1 MFSNKNKKTQLA
13 LDNINKNLE
22 QINTSIYPISEQQRR
37 NDNSYRN
44 EILYKTHQNIEGINK
59 SNKIISAETI
69 KPTYTAGY
77 NLTYIIYTHSLFF
90 GSIVG
95 IMILYYYLKNIGSIQ
110 LLSDS
115 ISSIN
120 ILLFF
125 AIFLIINIM
134 IYAISIIP
142 IQLTIEY
149 NIEKEEWIYTLP
161 SLTTFVCIIV
171 FEFALW
177 SNIECIINNPVVTIM
192 VIASLLII
200 GSLYLLICKNKDLKD
215 ICIYKTF
222 YLNLIFYYI
231 IASFFSTLFVLFYNK
246 GEHDFFFY
254 AYAILIPILV
264 FINILFNQELRKG
277 KENQINQSIL
287 FSFITTTIGIISIAF
302 SPVILP
308 IETNSFNRI
317 MQIIGQQDKDDKI
330 YYIEGNFLKTN
341 LEPPSLVIEIENHRT
356 KNISNENIK
365 NANNEDIEHNK
376 YIAHC
381 GKIYLDTGDKTVFK
395 IWNSDNFLQI
405 PTNKIFEYQ
414 GRTLTCDVIKVR
426 DNPIQV
432 ISLIQHKNH

>member
-22 QINTSIYPISEQQRR
+22 QINTSIYHISEQQRR